1 MARRRE
7 ATILVNAGG
16 ATRLKVG
23 SLTIPPSDSC
33 EPANRPRAV
42 RFDWTVPIGP
52 DRDLDLQRSA
62 AGGGLDAALD
72 AARLAI
78 ASFLP
83 PLARVV
89 FRG

>member
-1 MARRRE
+1 
-7 ATILVNAGG
+7 
-16 ATRLKVG
+16 
-23 SLTIPPSDSC
+23 
-33 EPANRPRAV
+33 V